1 MANDE
6 IWKVFF
12 SDAARYADLING
24 LGFSG
29 RQVVKPQDV
38 KERDGQVVFFR
49 SGFLRKA
56 RKRLLGA
63 SGTYTRDMVRK
74 VIFGTGFAVVGLEN
88 QETVDYSIPL
98 RILLYDAG
106 EYERQ
111 ATEIRRMVRN
121 LMRKESGGGSLSAG
135 EFLYRFRRQDKL
147 KPVITLLLYCGQ
159 EEWKGPQS
167 LRDMIDFQG
176 IPPELRAAVPDYPI
190 HLVEI
195 RKLENTD
202 VFQTDIKQ
210 VFDFIRCA
218 QDGERLKQLVEEEE
232 RYGKMAEDA
241 FDVAV
246 TYTKSVEL
254 VGQKEEYRGEEGI
267 NMCKAIQ
274 DLVESSRHEG
284 MEQGIERGIEQGI
297 ERGREQTSI
306 QYNKLI
312 LYLNRQGRI
321 QEVVRVA
328 EDAEYREAL
337 LREMDAVSGT
347 NVF

>member
-12 SDAARYADLING
+12 SDATRYADLING

-38 KERDGQVVFFR
+38 KERDGQVVFYR

-56 RKRLLGA
+56 RNRLLGA
-63 SGTYTRDMVRK
+63 SGTCTRDMVRK

-121 LMRKESGGGSLSAG
+121 LMRKESGSRLSAG
-135 EFLYRFRRQDKL
+135 EFLYRFRSQDKL

-167 LRDMIDFQG
+167 LHDMIDFQG
-176 IPPELRAAVPDYPI
+176 IPPELRVAVPDYPI

-232 RYGKMAEDA
+232 RYGRMAEDA

-246 TYTKSVEL
+246 AYTKSVEL
-254 VGQKEEYRGEEGI
+254 AGQKEEYRGEEGI
-267 NMCKAIQ
+267 NMC
-274 DLVESSRHEG
+274 
-284 MEQGIERGIEQGI
+284 
-297 ERGREQTSI
+297 
-306 QYNKLI
+306 
-312 LYLNRQGRI
+312 
-321 QEVVRVA
+321 
-328 EDAEYREAL
+328 
-337 LREMDAVSGT
+337 
-347 NVF
+347 

>member
-49 SGFLRKA
+49 SGFLKNA
-56 RKRLLGA
+56 RNRLLGA
-63 SGTYTRDMVRK
+63 AGYHTRDVVRK
-74 VIFGTGFAVVGLEN
+74 VIFGTGFAVVGVEN

-111 ATEIRRMVRN
+111 AAEIRRQVRN
-121 LMRKESGGGSLSAG
+121 FMGKEDGSSLSAG
-135 EFLYRFRRQDKL
+135 EFLYRFRRQDRL
-147 KPVITLLLYCGQ
+147 KPVITFLLYCGQ
-159 EEWKGPQS
+159 EEWKGPLS
-167 LRDMIDFQG
+167 LHDMIDFQG
-176 IPPELRAAVPDYPI
+176 IPQELRAAVPDYPI

-202 VFQTDIKQ
+202 VFRTDIKQ
-210 VFDFIRCA
+210 VFDFIRYA
-218 QDGERLKQLVEEEE
+218 QDGERLKQLVEEEAVYE
-232 RYGKMAEDA
+232 RMAEDA

-246 TYTKSVEL
+246 TYTKAVEL
-254 VGQKEEYRGEEGI
+254 AVQKEEYRGKEGI

-274 DLVESSRHEG
+274 DLMENSRHEG
-284 MEQGIERGIEQGI
+284 I
-297 ERGREQTSI
+297 EQTSL
-306 QYNKLI
+306 QYNRLI

-321 QEVVRVA
+321 QDIVKVA
-328 EDAEYREAL
+328 EDADYREEIL
-337 LREMDAVSGT
+337 KEMGMSMWNDADR
-347 NVF
+347 

>member
-56 RKRLLGA
+56 GNRRFGA

-74 VIFGTGFAVVGLEN
+74 VIFGTGFAVVGVEN

-111 ATEIRRMVRN
+111 ATEIRRTVRN
-121 LMRKESGGGSLSAG
+121 LMRKENGGGSLSAG

-147 KPVITLLLYCGQ
+147 KPVITLLLYCGK

-167 LRDMIDFQG
+167 LHDMIDFQG
-176 IPPELRAAVPDYPI
+176 IPQELRAAVPDYPI

-202 VFQTDIKQ
+202 VFRTDIKQ

-218 QDGERLKQLVEEEE
+218 QDGEQLKQLVEEEE
-232 RYGKMAEDA
+232 GYGRMAEDA

-246 TYTKSVEL
+246 AYTKSVEL
-254 VGQKEEYRGEEGI
+254 AGQKEEYRGKEGI

-274 DLVESSRHEG
+274 DLMESSRHEG
-284 MEQGIERGIEQGI
+284 MEQGMEQGIEKGIEQGM
-297 ERGREQTSI
+297 EQTCI
-306 QYNKLI
+306 QYNRLI
-312 LYLNRQGRI
+312 LYLNSHDRI
-321 QEVVRVA
+321 QDMVRAA
-328 EDAEYREAL
+328 EDEQYRQKL
-337 LREMDAVSGT
+337 FRELDEGQE
-347 NVF
+347 